1 MGTRVFCLLALVGLL
16 LACRSVS
23 PPKVA
28 FAPPGTDVAALR
40 KAYPLTDAER
50 LALTPENLRALTQ
63 EQVDQVYARL
73 ASGAI
78 PDGPFRGDLFFPRD
92 RDGHARIRDLAEPA
106 PALPAHVAALEAERL
121 GRMVWKGKVFFRSQG
136 LVRNRIEDL
145 LLLRPII
152 TDSETIP
159 KLAFDGETTWLLF
172 PARLSCGESRFD
184 STRPSIV
191 VDYSE
196 APKLDGYR
204 ERPDR
209 LAGPDA
215 LNIRDEVRIIRPG
228 FYLGRAY
235 FGKRFA
241 LNFSLVDPAVP
252 AGGAIDAP
260 AVQTNCDG
268 TRPSQATR
276 MR

>member
-1 MGTRVFCLLALVGLL
+1 
-16 LACRSVS
+16 
-23 PPKVA
+23 
-28 FAPPGTDVAALR
+28 
-40 KAYPLTDAER
+40 
-50 LALTPENLRALTQ
+50 
-63 EQVDQVYARL
+63 
-73 ASGAI
+73 
-78 PDGPFRGDLFFPRD
+78 
-92 RDGHARIRDLAEPA
+92 
-106 PALPAHVAALEAERL
+106 
-121 GRMVWKGKVFFRSQG
+121 
-136 LVRNRIEDL
+136 
-145 LLLRPII
+145 
-152 TDSETIP
+152 
-159 KLAFDGETTWLLF
+159 
-172 PARLSCGESRFD
+172 
-184 STRPSIV
+184 